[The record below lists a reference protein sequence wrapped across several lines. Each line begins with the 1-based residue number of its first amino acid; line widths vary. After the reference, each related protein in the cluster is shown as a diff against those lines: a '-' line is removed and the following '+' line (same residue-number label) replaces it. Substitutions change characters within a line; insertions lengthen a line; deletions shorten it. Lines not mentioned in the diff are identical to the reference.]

1 MKLPGIASAGQGL
14 IGDIGGA
21 ATGGIK
27 SLQGGIGGAHAKQE
41 NSDLSKV
48 VEDLLH
54 DKLMGKMGG
63 AAGAS
68 SPFGA
73 QQAPTLGGL
82 QMPKSGGPAANSFGG
97 LQLPKFGGDHGPVV
111 HGGQQSPL
119 QGAQQENG
127 DLKKLLSDLL
137 QQRSSG
143 TQGQPQ
149 ALGGQGGENDDL
161 MKLLSDLLKGGGG
174 AQGAGANP
182 FGAQQAGGQQPAA
195 GSLIQPQ
202 AGGLGGQNDDLMKL
216 IEDLL
221 KDKSSAGGAGA
232 SGASGDSGNPMHL
245 LQQEGEQLKGLQ
257 SMMQQTA

>member
-1 MKLPGIASAGQGL
+1 MMKLPGIASAGSGL
-14 IGDIGGA
+14 IGEIGST
-21 ATGGIK
+21 ATTGIRG
-27 SLQGGIGGAHAKQE
+27 LQGGAGGAQAKQE

-63 AAGAS
+63 AGGAS

-82 QMPKSGGPAANSFGG
+82 QMPKLGGGAMPNSFGG
-97 LQLPKFGGDHGPVV
+97 LQLPRGEGGHGPVV
-111 HGGQQSPL
+111 HGGAQA

-137 QQRSSG
+137 QQRSG
-143 TQGQPQ
+143 GAQGGQPQ
-149 ALGGQGGENDDL
+149 ALGGQGGENGDL
-161 MKLLSDLLKGGGG
+161 MKLLEDLLKGRNGG
-174 AQGAGANP
+174 AQGAASNP
-182 FGAQQAGGQQPAA
+182 FGAQQLGGQQPAA

-202 AGGLGGQNDDLMKL
+202 SGGVGGENEDLMKL

-221 KDKSSAGGAGA
+221 KGQMSA
-232 SGASGDSGNPMHL
+232 SGAGGSSGSGNPMHL
-245 LQQEGEQLKGLQ
+245 LAQEGDQLKDMQ
-257 SMMQQTA
+257 AMMQKTA